1 MTYCR
6 LSFNISSVIDNT
18 KGIDNMKVKEIADT
32 IMYLFNMDGYKCLEP
47 PLFESKYAHTRT
59 HTVLIVSIKGNYE
72 TVQMFRKTPLMSLRG
87 QAQPAT
93 MLVNVIDDI
102 IIIVY
107 ENTVY
112 GVKDKEIKFI
122 EEI

>member
-1 MTYCR
+1 
-6 LSFNISSVIDNT
+6 
-18 KGIDNMKVKEIADT
+18 MKIKEIADA
-32 IMYLFNMDGYKCLEP
+32 IMELFNMDGYKCLEP
-47 PLFESKYAHTRT
+47 PLYESTVNHTRKYT
-59 HTVLIVSIKGNYE
+59 ALIVSIKGNYE
-72 TVQMFRKTPLMSLRG
+72 TIQMFRKTPLMSMRR
-87 QAQPAT
+87 QTQPAS

-102 IIIVY
+102 IIIIY

>member
-1 MTYCR
+1 M
-6 LSFNISSVIDNT
+6 N
-18 KGIDNMKVKEIADT
+18 VKEIADT
-32 IMYLFNMDGYKCLEP
+32 IMYLFNMDGYRCSEP
-47 PLFESKYAHTRT
+47 PLYESTVNHTRT
-59 HTVLIVSIKGNYE
+59 HTALIVSVKGNYE
-72 TVQMFRKTPLMSLRG
+72 TIQMLRKTPLMSLRG
-87 QAQPAT
+87 QAQPAS

-102 IIIVY
+102 IIIIY

>member
-1 MTYCR
+1 
-6 LSFNISSVIDNT
+6 
-18 KGIDNMKVKEIADT
+18 
-32 IMYLFNMDGYKCLEP
+32 MDGYRCLEP
-47 PLFESKYAHTRT
+47 PLFESTVNHTRT
-59 HTVLIVSIKGNYE
+59 HTALIVSIKGNYE
-72 TVQMFRKTPLMSLRG
+72 PVQMFRKTPLMSLRR
-87 QAQPAT
+87 QAQPAS

-112 GVKDKEIKFI
+112 GVKNNEIKFI

>member
-1 MTYCR
+1 M
-6 LSFNISSVIDNT
+6 N
-18 KGIDNMKVKEIADT
+18 VKEIADT

-47 PLFESKYAHTRT
+47 PLYESTINHTRKYT
-59 HTVLIVSIKGNYE
+59 ALIVSIKGNYE
-72 TVQMFRKTPLMSLRG
+72 PVKMFRKTPLMSFG
-87 QAQPAT
+87 EQAQPAS
-93 MLVNVIDDI
+93 MLVNVIEDV

-112 GVKDKEIKFI
+112 GVKNKEIKFI

>member
-1 MTYCR
+1 
-6 LSFNISSVIDNT
+6 
-18 KGIDNMKVKEIADT
+18 
-32 IMYLFNMDGYKCLEP
+32 MDGYKCLEP
-47 PLFESKYAHTRT
+47 PLYESTLNHTRKYT
-59 HTVLIVSIKGNYE
+59 ALIVSIKGNYE
-72 TVQMFRKTPLMSLRG
+72 TIQMFRKTPLMSMRR
-87 QAQPAT
+87 QTQPAS

-102 IIIVY
+102 IIIIY

>member
-1 MTYCR
+1 M
-6 LSFNISSVIDNT
+6 D
-18 KGIDNMKVKEIADT
+18 VKEIADT
-32 IMYLFNMDGYKCLEP
+32 IMYLFNMDGYRCSEP
-47 PLFESKYAHTRT
+47 PLYESTVNHTRT
-59 HTVLIVSIKGNYE
+59 HTALIVSVKGNYE
-72 TVQMFRKTPLMSLRG
+72 TVQMFRKTPLMSMRS
-87 QAQPAT
+87 QAQPAS

-102 IIIVY
+102 IIIIY

>member
-1 MTYCR
+1 
-6 LSFNISSVIDNT
+6 
-18 KGIDNMKVKEIADT
+18 
-32 IMYLFNMDGYKCLEP
+32 MDGYRCSEP
-47 PLFESKYAHTRT
+47 PLYESTINHTRT
-59 HTVLIVSIKGNYE
+59 HTALIVSIKGNYE
-72 TVQMFRKTPLMSLRG
+72 TVQMFRKTPIMSMRR
-87 QAQPAT
+87 QAQPPT

-102 IIIVY
+102 IIIIY

>member
-1 MTYCR
+1 ME
-6 LSFNISSVIDNT
+6 I
-18 KGIDNMKVKEIADT
+18 KEIADN
-32 IMYLFNMDGYKCLEP
+32 IMELWQMDGYRCTEP
-47 PLFESKYAHTRT
+47 PLYESTLNHTRT
-59 HTVLIVSIKGNYE
+59 YTALIVNIKGNYE
-72 TVQMFRKTPLMSLRG
+72 TVKMLKKTPIMNMIG
-87 QAQPAT
+87 QAPPAS

-102 IIIVY
+102 IVIIY

>member
-1 MTYCR
+1 ME
-6 LSFNISSVIDNT
+6 I
-18 KGIDNMKVKEIADT
+18 KEIADA
-32 IMYLFNMDGYKCLEP
+32 IMELWQMDGYKCSEP
-47 PLFESKYAHTRT
+47 PLYESTINHTRKYT
-59 HTVLIVSIKGNYE
+59 ALIVSIKGNYE
-72 TVQMFRKTPLMSLRG
+72 TVQMFRKTPIMSMRG
-87 QAQPAT
+87 QSQPAS
-93 MLVNVIDDI
+93 MLVNVIDDV

>member
-1 MTYCR
+1 ME
-6 LSFNISSVIDNT
+6 I
-18 KGIDNMKVKEIADT
+18 KEIADA
-32 IMYLFNMDGYKCLEP
+32 IMELWQMDGYRCAEP
-47 PLFESKYAHTRT
+47 PLYESTINHTRK
-59 HTVLIVSIKGNYE
+59 HTALIVSIKGNYE
-72 TVQMFRKTPLMSLRG
+72 TIQMFRKTPLMSMRG
-87 QAQPAT
+87 QAQPAS
-93 MLVNVIDDI
+93 MLVNVIDDV

>member
-1 MTYCR
+1 
-6 LSFNISSVIDNT
+6 
-18 KGIDNMKVKEIADT
+18 MKIKQIADT
-32 IMYLFNMDGYKCLEP
+32 IQELWQMDGYRCSEP
-47 PLFESKYAHTRT
+47 PLYESKYAHTRT
-59 HTVLIVSIKGNYE
+59 HTALIVSIKGNYE

-87 QAQPAT
+87 QAQPST
-93 MLVNVIDDI
+93 MLVNVIDDV

-107 ENTVY
+107 ENVVY

>member
-1 MTYCR
+1 ME
-6 LSFNISSVIDNT
+6 I
-18 KGIDNMKVKEIADT
+18 KQIADT
-32 IMYLFNMDGYKCLEP
+32 IHELWQMDGYRCAEP
-47 PLFESKYAHTRT
+47 PLYESTVNHTRT
-59 HTVLIVSIKGNYE
+59 HTALIVSIKGNYE
-72 TVQMFRKTPLMSLRG
+72 TVQMFRKTPLMSMRR
-87 QAQPAT
+87 QSQPAS
-93 MLVNVIDDI
+93 MLVNVIDDV